1 MARLHV
7 VRDKENE
14 KGIGHGDA
22 AANEAVGARRRRAAS
37 GASGMPPVPVP
48 DAGNQQG
55 GGKAQPI
62 ADASTKIDDE
72 PEYEYVSFS
81 ELVRPYVERLMFW
94 LKELNTFFVCLLIL
108 LACVLVIIIGNMT
121 SAIFIVGALLVLAV
135 LFAIVLYSLWQNK
148 KAADRELKRAEM
160 LYEESQKI
168 IADHIEESSD
178 GDVNGANDKK

>member
-7 VRDKENE
+7 VKGKDNE
-14 KGIGHGDA
+14 KTNTVQGNAPAGMGA
-22 AANEAVGARRRRAAS
+22 APRRRTVS
-37 GASGMPPVPVP
+37 GASDIPLVPEPTV
-48 DAGNQQG
+48 
-55 GGKAQPI
+55 KKQPSDKTTS
-62 ADASTKIDDE
+62 ADASSTKIDDE

-94 LKELNTFFVCLLIL
+94 MKELNTFFVCLLIL

-168 IADHIEESSD
+168 ITDHIEEPSD
-178 GDVNGANDKK
+178 GDANVAKNKK

>member
-7 VRDKENE
+7 VKGKDDENTSTTQE
-14 KGIGHGDA
+14 NAPASMVTDTK
-22 AANEAVGARRRRAAS
+22 RRMAP
-37 GASGMPPVPVP
+37 GASGIPPVPKP
-48 DAGNQQG
+48 ATASQPSDKNQN
-55 GGKAQPI
+55 
-62 ADASTKIDDE
+62 ADGASATIGSE
-72 PEYEYVSFS
+72 PEYEYVTFS
-81 ELVRPYVERLMFW
+81 ELVRPYVERLLFW

-148 KAADRELKRAEM
+148 KAADRDLKRAEM
-160 LYEESQKI
+160 LYEESQRI

-178 GDVNGANDKK
+178 GETDKMRNKK